1 MLSTF
6 IVEITVLYTDTKLG
20 EVIKNK
26 VPVGVWT
33 HFWIFNSIPLIN
45 MSAFVPKP
53 RCLISIALQY
63 RNGVVQD
70 VVGNGDSSS
79 RSFIIQD
86 LSGYPEVL
94 VFLSEAQIFLSRSVK
109 DFGILRRTALNL

>member
-1 MLSTF
+1 MLSLF

-26 VPVGVWT
+26 APVGVWA

-53 RCLISIALQY
+53 CCFYHYSP
-63 RNGVVQD
+63 VVQLE
-70 VVGNGDSSS
+70 VRNGDSSS
-79 RSFIIQD
+79 SSFIIQD
-86 LSGYPEVL
+86 LSRYPE
-94 VFLSEAQIFLSRSVK
+94 FLCFHLKLKFSFQRSVK
-109 DFGILRRTALNL
+109 KCVGILMRTALNL